1 MSIYINPVLD
11 NSPDDPRL
19 DDDAVIVTLDEYED
33 MKTEAIEEKWR
44 EEKTNGNINN
54 QANATTVAAC
64 ISNNKK

>member
-19 DDDAVIVTLDEYED
+19 DEYED
-33 MKTEAIEEKWR
+33 MKIEAIEEKWR

-54 QANATTVAAC
+54 
-64 ISNNKK
+64 